1 VGSWVIRK
9 LTPLDH
15 RVLRRSRGRYTL
27 LGPIGLPLLL
37 LSTTGR
43 KTRRRRETPLLYMR
57 DGDRLFII
65 GSNFGRSHHPSWSSN
80 LLADP
85 EAWVTMAGKEVPVTA
100 TQVTGDEYDR
110 MWEMFA
116 DNMNVYQAYRSRTD
130 RELRVFALTQ
140 RKG

>member
-1 VGSWVIRK
+1 MGSWVIRK

-43 KTRRRRETPLLYMR
+43 KTGQRRETPLVYMR
-57 DGDRLFII
+57 DVDRLFVI
-65 GSNFGRSHHPSWSSN
+65 GSNFGQSHHPSWSSN

-85 EAWVTMAGKEVPVTA
+85 KAWVTIG
-100 TQVTGDEYDR
+100 G
-110 MWEMFA
+110 
-116 DNMNVYQAYRSRTD
+116 
-130 RELRVFALTQ
+130 
-140 RKG
+140 